1 MKEQFTES
9 EPNMLP
15 KLFLRRADADTLTW
29 EYLDGE
35 ISPSRAQRLSNIL
48 AEKAAARQRF
58 VEAAVLH
65 GMLFEYFKNER
76 ARQDSEESQDEA
88 TPRRRKRGRWGAA

>member
-1 MKEQFTES
+1 
-9 EPNMLP
+9 MLF
-15 KLFLRRADADTLTW
+15 KRFRRQDPDTLTW

-35 ISPSRAQRLSNIL
+35 ISPSRAQILSNML

-65 GMLFEYFKNER
+65 GMLFEYFKNLR
-76 ARQDSEESQDEA
+76 ADESADSEDA
-88 TPRRRKRGRWGAA
+88 APRRRKRGRWSAA

>member
-1 MKEQFTES
+1 
-9 EPNMLP
+9 MLFKFP
-15 KLFLRRADADTLTW
+15 SRRQDADTLTW

-35 ISPSRAQRLSNIL
+35 ISPSRAQRLSNML

-76 ARQDSEESQDEA
+76 ARQDEEA
-88 TPRRRKRGRWGAA
+88 TQEEAAPRRRKRWKWGAA

>member
-1 MKEQFTES
+1 
-9 EPNMLP
+9 MLFKFP
-15 KLFLRRADADTLTW
+15 FRRKDADTLTW
-29 EYLDGE
+29 EYLDGD
-35 ISPSRAQRLSNIL
+35 ISPSRAQRLSKML

-76 ARQDSEESQDEA
+76 AKADETQDEA
-88 TPRRRKRGRWGAA
+88 VPSRRKRGRWSAA